1 MIEYLTGMKRTLLA
15 IGIAVLVSMMVAP
28 FFCDNCGTDS
38 PAILRATAGGSWG
51 IVWIPF
57 FLGLNLRFAWTAF
70 TLQTLFLAVLFA
82 VLVNLF
88 PRRPRR

>member
-38 PAILRATAGGSWG
+38 LAILRATAGESWQ
-51 IVWIPF
+51 IIWIPF
-57 FLGLNLRFAWTAF
+57 FAGLNLKFAGTAF
-70 TLQTLFLAVLFA
+70 TLQTMFLAVLFA
-82 VLVNLF
+82 VIVNLF
-88 PRRPRR
+88 PRRPRK